1 MFLVLL
7 VLFLVSSGM
16 MPTHAQKNS
25 AVRVLP
31 PIKRAKSAAF
41 GPSDCAAGL
50 VPACHATCVA
60 PPTESGGAVVT
71 ATGDAATVRGRKSWL
86 ANNWLARKY
95 ATERSTSA
103 ACVVKD
109 I

>member
-1 MFLVLL
+1 
-7 VLFLVSSGM
+7 
-16 MPTHAQKNS
+16 
-25 AVRVLP
+25 
-31 PIKRAKSAAF
+31 
-41 GPSDCAAGL
+41 
-50 VPACHATCVA
+50 
-60 PPTESGGAVVT
+60 
-71 ATGDAATVRGRKSWL
+71 L